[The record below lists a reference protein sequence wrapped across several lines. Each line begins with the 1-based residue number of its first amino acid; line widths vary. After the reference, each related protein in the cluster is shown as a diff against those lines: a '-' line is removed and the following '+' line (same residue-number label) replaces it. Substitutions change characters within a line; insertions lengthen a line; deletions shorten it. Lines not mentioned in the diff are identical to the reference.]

1 MEHREHAESGKTNPG
16 KRRFLS
22 HAATHLRIVV
32 MATMVILAMGAGIGV
47 DRYLIAGTSAGQSTK
62 SIQNIPQFDVLN
74 ETYQAIRENYVLSK
88 DITDEQLAYGA
99 ASGMVT
105 ALGDTGHS
113 TFLDPKQ
120 AKDFEDQSKGQLV
133 GIGVQIDTTGAL
145 PKVIAPIANSPA
157 AKAGILPGD
166 TILSVDGKSLEG
178 MDPSAAS
185 DLIRGAEGTKVT
197 LELTHEGE
205 TKSYDVTITR
215 ARITIDPVSWAM
227 MPNNVAWIFLSEF
240 SSGATEQLQQALRD
254 AKDQGAKGVVLD
266 LRNNPGGL
274 VFEAIGVASQFLPS
288 NSPLFQEKDKDGNVK
303 ITKSVGSNGEWQ
315 EGPLVVLVNKGSASS
330 SELVSSAIQDNKRAP
345 LIGETTYGTGTVLQ
359 PFQLS
364 DGSVALLGIRLWL
377 SADGHQIYKKGVVP
391 DTKISNEPG
400 VLNALPTTFKNNAL
414 SDEDVKKLA
423 DNQLQTGYE
432 EVQKEIKAAQ

>member
-1 MEHREHAESGKTNPG
+1 MKDREQSSNGSQTAG
-16 KRRFLS
+16 KRRFTK
-22 HAATHLRIVV
+22 HATTHLRIVV
-32 MATMVILAMGAGIGV
+32 MAMMMVLALGAGIGV

-62 SIQNIPQFDVLN
+62 SIQDISQFDVLN
-74 ETYQAIRENYVLSK
+74 ETYQAIRENYVLSG
-88 DITDEQLAYGA
+88 DITDQQLAYGA
-99 ASGMVT
+99 ADGMVS

-113 TFLDPKQ
+113 TFLDPKR
-120 AKDFEDQSKGQLV
+120 AKDFEDESKGELV

-145 PKVIAPIANSPA
+145 PKVIAPIAGSPA
-157 AKAGILPGD
+157 AAAGILPGD

-197 LELTHEGE
+197 LELTHEGQ
-205 TKSYDVTITR
+205 TKSYEVTITR

-254 AKDQGAKGVVLD
+254 AKAQGAKGVVLD

-274 VFEAIGVASQFLPS
+274 VFEAIGVASQFLPN

-315 EGPLVVLVNKGSASS
+315 AGPLVVLINKGSASS
-330 SELVSSAIQDNKRAP
+330 SELVSSAIKDNKRGT

-364 DGSVALLGIRLWL
+364 DGSVALLGVRLWL
-377 SADGHQIYKKGVVP
+377 TANGTAIYKKGVVP
-391 DTKISNEPG
+391 DTKVSNEPG
-400 VLNALPTTFKNNAL
+400 VYNAMPTSFKNNAL
-414 SDEDVKKLA
+414 SDAEVKKL
-423 DNQLQTGYE
+423 DDGQLQAGYQE
-432 EVQKEIKAAQ
+432 AMKLVAAEK

>member
-1 MEHREHAESGKTNPG
+1 MKDREQSGTEIQSAGKHRLRPY
-16 KRRFLS
+16 L
-22 HAATHLRIVV
+22 ATHLRIAV
-32 MATMVILAMGAGIGV
+32 MAMMMVLALGAGIGV

-62 SIQNIPQFDVLN
+62 SIQDISQFGVLN
-74 ETYQAIRENYVLSK
+74 ETYQAIRENYVLSSS
-88 DITDEQLAYGA
+88 ITDEQLAYGA

-120 AKDFEDQSKGQLV
+120 AKDFEDQSKGELV

-145 PKVIAPIANSPA
+145 PKVIAPIAGSPA
-157 AKAGILPGD
+157 AAAGILPGD
-166 TILSVDGKSLEG
+166 TILAVDGKSLEG
-178 MDPSAAS
+178 LDPSAAS
-185 DLIRGAEGTKVT
+185 DLIRGAAGTKVM
-197 LELTHEGE
+197 LELTHEGQ
-205 TKSYDVTITR
+205 TKSYEVTITR
-215 ARITIDPVSWAM
+215 ARIKIDPVSWAM
-227 MPNNVAWIFLSEF
+227 MPNDVAWIFLSEF

-254 AKDQGAKGVVLD
+254 AKDKGAKGVVLD

-274 VFEAIGVASQFLPS
+274 VFEAIGVASQFLPN

-315 EGPLVVLVNKGSASS
+315 EGPLVVLINKGSASS
-330 SELVSSAIQDNKRAP
+330 SELVSSAIKDNKRGT

-377 SADGHQIYKKGVVP
+377 TANGTEIYKKGVVP
-391 DTKISNEPG
+391 NTKVSNEPG
-400 VLNALPTTFKNNAL
+400 VFNAMPTSFKNNAL
-414 SDEDVKKLA
+414 SEAEVKKL
-423 DNQLQTGYE
+423 DDSQLQAGYQ
-432 EVQKEIKAAQ
+432 EVMKLIAAGK